1 MGFTVLGTYISAQQ
15 LVLFFIVLL
24 ILSLIRKPIFRFI
37 AGCVVIWIIL
47 GRLGVREQVIVI
59 VQNAFNYLVHFMNG
73 GVY

>member
-47 GRLGVREQVIVI
+47 GRLGVREQVIV
-59 VQNAFNYLVHFMNG
+59 VQNAFNYLVHFMSG